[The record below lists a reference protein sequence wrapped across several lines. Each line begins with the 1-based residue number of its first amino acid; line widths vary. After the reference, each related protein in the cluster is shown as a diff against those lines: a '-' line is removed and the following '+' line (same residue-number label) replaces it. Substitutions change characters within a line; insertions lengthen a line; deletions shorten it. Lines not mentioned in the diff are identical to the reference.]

1 MTSEE
6 RITKYKITVWTVVVI
21 VAFAICAKYWWFG
34 NETNKVIKIGFVYV
48 GDLSDSYTNNY
59 IKAQNAVEK
68 EFGAKVLLYPKYNV
82 PETGVE
88 KALDELVL
96 NDCDMIFT
104 TSYGYSEAAKKY
116 AEKYPDIEFCQAT
129 GSNANE
135 EPVLKNYHTFMGA
148 ICQGRYISGV
158 VAGMKLKEL
167 IIQGKIT
174 SEQAKI
180 GYIGAYPFAEVISGY
195 TAFFLGVRSVVPEAT
210 MTVKYTY
217 SWGSYQLEKEYAEQ
231 LINENCVIISQHSD
245 TSGPAVA
252 CEQTERSKIVYY
264 VSYNESMRDVAPT
277 TYLTGTKINWTP
289 YFTEAVSAV
298 IHGRKI
304 ESHVKGRVNGNDIC
318 AGFDRDWVQMLE
330 INERSAAE
338 GTKERVNELIEQ
350 FKRDDPI
357 IFKGDYTGVNPND
370 PTDTINLKDGYR
382 ENEKSSSPT
391 FGYILKD
398 VITIE

>member
-6 RITKYKITVWTVVVI
+6 RIIKYKITVWTVVVI

-34 NETNKVIKIGFVYV
+34 EEINKVIKVGFVYV
-48 GDLSDSYTNNY
+48 GDLSDSYTNNF
-59 IKAQNAVEK
+59 IKAQNAIEK
-68 EFGAKVLLYPKYNV
+68 EYGAKVLIYPKYNV
-82 PETGVE
+82 SENGVE

-96 NDCDMIFT
+96 QDCDLIFT
-104 TSYGYSEAAKKY
+104 TSYGYSEATKKY
-116 AEKYPDIEFCQAT
+116 AEKYPKIEFCQAT

-135 EPVLKNYHTFMGA
+135 EPKLENYHTFMGA
-148 ICQGRYISGV
+148 IYQGRYISGV
-158 VAGMKLKEL
+158 VAGMKLKDL
-167 IIQGKIT
+167 IFKGTIT

-180 GYIGAYPFAEVISGY
+180 GYIGAYPFTEVISGY

-210 MTVKYTY
+210 MTVKYTN

-231 LINENCVIISQHSD
+231 LIEDGCVIISQHSD
-245 TSGPAVA
+245 TMGPAIA
-252 CEQTERSKIVYY
+252 CEQTERSKVVYY
-264 VSYNESMRDVAPT
+264 VSYNESMRDIAPT
-277 TYLTGTKINWTP
+277 TYLTGSKINWTP
-289 YFTEAVSAV
+289 YFTEAVRAV
-298 IHGRKI
+298 IYGKKI
-304 ESHVKGRVNGNDIC
+304 ESFVKGRVNGNDVC
-318 AGFDRDWVQMLE
+318 AGFDREWVQMLE

-350 FKRDDPI
+350 FKRNEI
-357 IFKGDYTGVNPND
+357 TVFKGDYVGVNPSD
-370 PTDTINLKDGYR
+370 PSDTIDLKTGYY